1 MIAPFADMYR
11 DPLPSGH
18 GRNAPADE
26 LGAAADEESDII
38 ELPATEEAADI
49 GIDEPG
55 SEEPCS
61 AEDGAIMLDAMSL
74 EAIMLDAPMLD
85 AGILDAPMLDIAI
98 LDIAMLD
105 IGILDCAML
114 EAAMPEEDNAPEM
127 MRALLTLPFGV
138 PVAMFDFR

>member
-1 MIAPFADMYR
+1 M
-11 DPLPSGH
+11 PSGH

-74 EAIMLDAPMLD
+74 EATMLDAPMLD
-85 AGILDAPMLDIAI
+85 AGILDAPMLDIAILDAPMLDIAI